1 MKRSITLL
9 VIVLVAA
16 MAVATQAQDRKSL
29 RINEVMIVNDT
40 SIVDD
45 YGEHHAWIELFNA
58 NFAPLEISSM
68 YLTNDKNN
76 PTKYPIPLGDV
87 KTRISKRQHVVFWA
101 DNNPNKGTFHT
112 SFTLVQ
118 GQDNWIGLYDSDRKT
133 LVDSVTI
140 PASLLAGYSYARS
153 EDGAGVWQVRD
164 GGPDDYITPSSA
176 NVIKDK
182 NPKVEMFAEKDG
194 FGFLMTIMA
203 MGIVFTAL
211 FVLSLCFVGIGTIS
225 KYLARSK
232 KARAKGV
239 EVVEIDR
246 KDLDSGEAIAAI
258 VMALHEHLDVHD
270 KESAILTINKVKRA
284 YSPWSSK
291 IYGLR
296 EYPHK

>member
-133 LVDSVTI
+133 LVDSGTI
-140 PASLLAGYSYARS
+140 P
-153 EDGAGVWQVRD
+153 VFW
-164 GGPDDYITPSSA
+164 PDIRMPAAKMVQAYGKYVTVAP
-176 NVIKDK
+176 
-182 NPKVEMFAEKDG
+182 
-194 FGFLMTIMA
+194 MTISR
-203 MGIVFTAL
+203 L
-211 FVLSLCFVGIGTIS
+211 
-225 KYLARSK
+225 
-232 KARAKGV
+232 RAP
-239 EVVEIDR
+239 
-246 KDLDSGEAIAAI
+246 
-258 VMALHEHLDVHD
+258 
-270 KESAILTINKVKRA
+270 T
-284 YSPWSSK
+284 SSK
-291 IYGLR
+291 TRI
-296 EYPHK
+296 PKSKCSPKKMASAS

>member
-118 GQDNWIGLYDSDRKT
+118 GQDNWFGRIFVCPQRRWCRRM
-133 LVDSVTI
+133 
-140 PASLLAGYSYARS
+140 ASA
-153 EDGAGVWQVRD
+153 
-164 GGPDDYITPSSA
+164 
-176 NVIKDK
+176 
-182 NPKVEMFAEKDG
+182 
-194 FGFLMTIMA
+194 
-203 MGIVFTAL
+203 
-211 FVLSLCFVGIGTIS
+211 
-225 KYLARSK
+225 
-232 KARAKGV
+232 
-239 EVVEIDR
+239 
-246 KDLDSGEAIAAI
+246 
-258 VMALHEHLDVHD
+258 
-270 KESAILTINKVKRA
+270 
-284 YSPWSSK
+284 
-291 IYGLR
+291 
-296 EYPHK
+296 